1 ERVTIA
7 AVARPKLPLVVGAP
21 DVVRGEDQARRLPG
35 MADATTL
42 APTRHHAMP
51 LQDVARR
58 GPAGQDPTR
67 MLLGQQSEELLTTP
81 ARVPPTGLQDR
92 GHDLIRRRIGP
103 APRPARSLLQTG
115 RPVAQIALNPL
126 VPGLTS
132 NPVER
137 AQLGDRQRVA
147 QVIGDELRSL
157 VHG

>member
-42 APTRHHAMP
+42 APTRHHAML
-51 LQDVARR
+51 LQDIARR

-81 ARVPPTGLQDR
+81 ARVPPAGVEDR
-92 GHDLIRRRIGP
+92 GYDRVGRLVRPASRP
-103 APRPARSLLQTG
+103 APACLPT
-115 RPVAQIALNPL
+115 
-126 VPGLTS
+126 
-132 NPVER
+132 
-137 AQLGDRQRVA
+137 
-147 QVIGDELRSL
+147 
-157 VHG
+157 